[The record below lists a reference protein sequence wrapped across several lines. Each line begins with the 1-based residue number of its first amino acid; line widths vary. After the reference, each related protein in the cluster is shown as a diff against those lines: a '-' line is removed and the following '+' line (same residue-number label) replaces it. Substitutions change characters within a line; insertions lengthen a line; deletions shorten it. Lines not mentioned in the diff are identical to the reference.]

1 MRLATASTLAILIAA
16 ASSPGKAQDS
26 RSDWE
31 VRPGFALRVD
41 TDGFHYPTAIAFVP
55 EPGPGPKD
63 PLYFVTELR
72 GRVKVVT
79 NDRTI
84 YTFVEGLSPEI
95 VPSDLPDDYGEHG
108 VAGICLE
115 PGHGYVFV
123 TVARVDSQ
131 NIMRN
136 EIVRFQTRPRTFAI
150 QPASRVSFAP
160 IFADFPSSYSHQ
172 IGPCEI
178 DGETLFVSV
187 GDAHE
192 SVQSQ
197 YLASPLGKVLRMSL
211 DGRPVADNPFYK
223 DADIKKPEN
232 FVWALGFR
240 NPFSLERVRG
250 HFFIADNGINADR
263 FIEIEP
269 GVNYGWD
276 GTDRS
281 LTTNTLVVFAPAASP
296 TALQFYPAGSN
307 LFPLEYRD
315 RFYLVLAGK
324 LVTEGAGRFGERS
337 ISTLDYDFE
346 TRRMRGPPALFVRY
360 RGAGTQ
366 VPVGM
371 AFGPDGLYF
380 ASILPVGS
388 GTSPIYTVSHDPSN
402 EHGHVIGRTADPMTM
417 IADKQC
423 LGCHQIEGRG
433 GQVGPAL
440 DAAELVARLE
450 SRLNTAEYAA
460 SLAAVD
466 SLRMEPFTSHAASRR
481 EVLAATGRERVRVW
495 LRYRLLEPR
504 FDAMA
509 SAMPRPGLTESQARI
524 LADYLMTEP
533 ERAAQPAGSVM
544 TRLRQAV
551 PPSRHR
557 YTVLAFVAGLVAAM
571 VVARLAGRSGRV

>member
-1 MRLATASTLAILIAA
+1 MRLAAGIALAIMVGAA
-16 ASSPGKAQDS
+16 PALKAQDS

-31 VRPGFALRVD
+31 VRPGFSLRID
-41 TDGFHYPTAIAFVP
+41 ADGFHYPTAIAFVP
-55 EPGPGPKD
+55 QPGPGPKD

-84 YTFVEGLSPEI
+84 YTFAEGLSPEV

-115 PGHGYVFV
+115 PSHGYVFV

-136 EIVRFQTRPRTFAI
+136 EIVRFETRPRTFSI
-150 QPASRVSFAP
+150 EPASRVSFAN

-172 IGPCEI
+172 IGPCEVV
-178 DGETLFVSV
+178 GETMFVSV

-197 YLASPLGKVLRMSL
+197 YLASPLGKVLRMTL
-211 DGRPVADNPFYK
+211 DGRPVASNPFYK
-223 DADIKKPEN
+223 DDDIRKPEN

-240 NPFSLERVRG
+240 NPFSLEPVRG
-250 HFFIADNGINADR
+250 HVFVADNGINADR
-263 FIEIEP
+263 FIEIER

-276 GTDRS
+276 GTDKS
-281 LTTNTLVVFAPAASP
+281 LTVNTLLVYAPAASP
-296 TALQFYPAGSN
+296 TSMQFYPEDSD
-307 LFPLEYRD
+307 LFPSEYHD

-324 LVTEGAGRFGERS
+324 LVTEGPGRFGERS

-346 TRRMRGPPALFVRY
+346 RKRMRGPSELFVRY
-360 RGAGTQ
+360 RGPGTQ

-380 ASILPVGS
+380 ASILPASS
-388 GTSPIYTVSHDPSN
+388 GTSPIYKVAHDPAN
-402 EHGHVIGRTADPMTM
+402 EHAFVIGRTTDPVSMM
-417 IADKQC
+417 ADKQC
-423 LGCHQIEGRG
+423 LGCHQIAERG

-440 DAAELVARLE
+440 DAADLVARLE
-450 SRLNTAEYAA
+450 ARLSTPEYAA
-460 SLAAVD
+460 SLAALD
-466 SLRMEPFTSHAASRR
+466 SLNMEPFASHAASRR

-509 SAMPRPGLTESQARI
+509 AAMPRPGLTDAQARI

-533 ERAAQPAGSVM
+533 EPAAQPASGLLS
-544 TRLRQAV
+544 RLRQAV

-557 YTVLAFVAGLVAAM
+557 YTVLAFLAGLAAAL
-571 VVARLAGRSGRV
+571 VLGRLLRRAGRT